1 MRLIRYQ
8 TPSYRAFQPFTAT
21 FTRAPWSG
29 LEAEIDRLFQT
40 GLADLAATAGPN
52 RLPVDLYEDPQ
63 NAYVRAEVPGVARED
78 ISVEVVEGCLN
89 LTVSRR
95 PAGSSADAKPMVAL
109 SRSLTLGDEVQAD
122 KVSAAL
128 EHGVLTVTLPKRA
141 ESKPRKV
148 SVAIS

>member
-8 TPSYRAFQPFTAT
+8 TPSLPSFRPFTAT
-21 FTRAPWSG
+21 FTRSPWSG

-40 GLADLAATAGPN
+40 SLADVAGAAGTG
-52 RLPVDLYEDPQ
+52 RLPVDVYEDAQ
-63 NAYVRAEVPGVARED
+63 NTYVRAELPGVKREE
-78 ISVEVVEGCLN
+78 IGLEVVEGCLN

-95 PAGSSADAKPMVAL
+95 SAGAAPDAPPAVAL
-109 SRSLTLGDEVQAD
+109 SRSLTLGEDVQTD
-122 KVSAAL
+122 RVSAAL

-148 SVAIS
+148 SIAIS

>member
-1 MRLIRYQ
+1 MRLIRYHAP
-8 TPSYRAFQPFTAT
+8 TFRSLQPFTAT
-21 FTRAPWSG
+21 FSRSPWSG

-40 GLADLAATAGPN
+40 SLADLTGAPSAG
-52 RLPVDLYEDPQ
+52 RLAVDVYEDTQ
-63 NAYVRAEVPGVARED
+63 NTYVRAELPGVKREE
-78 ISVEVVEGCLN
+78 IGVEVVEGCLN

-95 PAGSSADAKPMVAL
+95 SAGESADATPAVAQ
-109 SRSLTLGDEVQAD
+109 SRSLTLGEDVQAD

>member
-8 TPSYRAFQPFTAT
+8 TPAFSSFRPFTAT
-21 FTRAPWSG
+21 FTRSPWTG

-40 GLADLAATAGPN
+40 GLADLAGTAGAN
-52 RLPVDLYEDPQ
+52 RFPVDLYEDQQ
-63 NAYVRAEVPGVARED
+63 NAYVRAELPGVARED
-78 ISVEVVEGCLN
+78 IGVEVVEGCLN

-95 PAGSSADAKPMVAL
+95 PAGSAADAKPAVAL
-109 SRSLTLGDEVQAD
+109 SRSLTLSDEVQAD

-128 EHGVLTVTLPKRA
+128 ELGVLTVTLPKRA

-148 SVAIS
+148 SVAIN

>member
-8 TPSYRAFQPFTAT
+8 TPAFPSFRPFTAT
-21 FTRAPWSG
+21 FTRSPWTG

-40 GLADLAATAGPN
+40 GLADLAGSAGTN
-52 RLPVDLYEDPQ
+52 RIPVDFYEDAQ
-63 NAYVRAEVPGVARED
+63 NAYVRAALPGVTREE
-78 ISVEVVEGCLN
+78 IGVEVVEGCLN

-95 PAGSSADAKPMVAL
+95 PASGAIEAKPTVAL
-109 SRSLTLGDEVQAD
+109 SRSLTLGDDVQAD
-122 KVSAAL
+122 QVSAAL